1 VLEISSVV
9 QALVLRV
16 TGSVRSQKRPSQYST
31 SMVSSE
37 DSLLRK
43 ALIDRIKLFTG
54 KDFFLDSIY
63 ETEELED
70 FHDKILDY
78 ETIMH
83 DIENNTQEISPDHK
97 NLWIVSQ
104 LPEFSRRRPV
114 PWNRATLEQITELF
128 ELHEDLKEL

>member
-1 VLEISSVV
+1 MASS
-9 QALVLRV
+9 
-16 TGSVRSQKRPSQYST
+16 G
-31 SMVSSE
+31 

-43 ALIDRIKLFTG
+43 VFIDRIKLFTG
-54 KDFFLDSIY
+54 KDFFLDMIY

-83 DIENNTQEISPDHK
+83 DIENNTLEISPDHK

-104 LPEFSRRRPV
+104 LSEFSRRRPV
-114 PWNRATLEQITELF
+114 PWNRATLEQITDLY
-128 ELHEDLKEL
+128 ELHEDLKELY